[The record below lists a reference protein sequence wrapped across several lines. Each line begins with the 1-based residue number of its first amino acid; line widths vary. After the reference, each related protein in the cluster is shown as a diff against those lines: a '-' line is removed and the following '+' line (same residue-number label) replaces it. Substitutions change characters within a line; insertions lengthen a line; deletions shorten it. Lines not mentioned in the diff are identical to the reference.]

1 MFGENGIFGKSYH
14 TMDDKNRIILPKDTN
29 REEND
34 ELAYY
39 KENELTF
46 RIYNL
51 KRVKEKIK
59 KYEEKY
65 DSDPTKYEQLIN
77 NLTMRIIATGN
88 VDAQYRTPIPKQIV
102 NEYKL
107 QKSLIFHGGSDHLKI
122 FKDEETYNKYVKSL
136 QKRK

>member
-14 TMDDKNRIILPKDTN
+14 TMDTKNRIILPKDTN

-34 ELAYY
+34 ELGFY

-51 KRVKEKIK
+51 KTLKEKI
-59 KYEEKY
+59 EKY
-65 DSDPTKYEQLIN
+65 NQQQDSDTKKYEQLIN
-77 NLTMRIIATGN
+77 DITMRIIATGN
-88 VDAQYRTPIPKQIV
+88 VDAQFRTSIPKV
-102 NEYKL
+102 LVDEYKL
-107 QKSLIFHGGSDHLKI
+107 EKSLIFHGGYDHLKI
-122 FKDEETYNKYVKSL
+122 FKNEEMYNEYVKSL